1 VPTRAFRFTV
11 AEPLEIDLHEACAS
25 ALNALLLPPAFW
37 FSMPVGHVK
46 LSGAQTARLARIGL
60 KRGLCDIFLIFQGLV
75 FGIELKR
82 RRGGRLSKT
91 RVVRTRSGAPRIL
104 EGQEDVFPKLRAA
117 GAAVAVAHSVD
128 EMLAQIRRW
137 GLPLREHRL
146 VA

>member
-1 VPTRAFRFTV
+1 VPTRPFRLTV

-46 LSGAQTARLARIGL
+46 LSRAQTAHLSRIGQ
-60 KRGLCDIFLIFQGLV
+60 KRGLPDIFLIHAGLV
-75 FGIELKR
+75 FTCELKR
-82 RRGGRLSKT
+82 KGGRLSKT
-91 RVVRTRSGAPRIL
+91 RVARTRRGSPRVL